1 MIKFNKIVII
11 ILIIII
17 LNQILRK
24 TNINNFN
31 IEEKINI
38 ILKKNDIFSISL
50 LPSLNR
56 DNDLTEEFKILVDRA
71 NLNSKSLN
79 ILEKNKVSIK
89 IRQLGKNL
97 NIQLKRLKNI
107 KNYAKKKNVF
117 IWIASVLKKD
127 INMEFEEYKKLFEK
141 YDNVGLTIATVNH
154 GAMDRVKE
162 IINIGGKIRLVKG
175 HYHGDIKNW
184 NLVTQKYEEISEV
197 IVKSG
202 QYHCLAT
209 HDFKILKKLKNKYPI
224 KFNNVELAFYYSAYD
239 FVYKKE
245 NINIIRDNI
254 KCFYI
259 FYGDYIYYIIDNIL
273 EINLN
278 RIIARLINK

>member
-89 IRQLGKNL
+89 IRQLGKN
-97 NIQLKRLKNI
+97 
-107 KNYAKKKNVF
+107 
-117 IWIASVLKKD
+117 
-127 INMEFEEYKKLFEK
+127 
-141 YDNVGLTIATVNH
+141 
-154 GAMDRVKE
+154 
-162 IINIGGKIRLVKG
+162 
-175 HYHGDIKNW
+175 
-184 NLVTQKYEEISEV
+184 
-197 IVKSG
+197 
-202 QYHCLAT
+202 
-209 HDFKILKKLKNKYPI
+209 
-224 KFNNVELAFYYSAYD
+224 
-239 FVYKKE
+239 
-245 NINIIRDNI
+245 
-254 KCFYI
+254 
-259 FYGDYIYYIIDNIL
+259 
-273 EINLN
+273 
-278 RIIARLINK
+278 